1 MSYELFLIRI
11 SESLGKIADSLEKL
25 ANICETKD
33 PKALTLHFKM
43 VDSLDDDDENDEKRD
58 PSDGPFVVQEPEETD
73 DFADLS
79 IFDSEDFEQ

>member
-25 ANICETKD
+25 VNVCETKD

-43 VDSLDDDDENDEKRD
+43 VDSSDDDDDENDEKHD
-58 PSDGPFVVQEPEETD
+58 PSDGPFVAQEPEETD
-73 DFADLS
+73 GFADCP
-79 IFDSEDFEQ
+79 EDCGE